1 MKKILNIKTTYIL
14 ILSILS
20 ILIIINCD
28 INSSETLEERAM
40 KLAEFDSEGKWSKSY
55 DFYSPEFKKICN
67 KNAFSLIMGETVL
80 FMEGEFLF
88 NWKSISFRVTD
99 IQSDNNEGYITQ
111 EMLLNGE
118 PFGNLGAQKIKW
130 IFQDN
135 NWWLVP
141 QKELTTDCSMR

>member
-28 INSSETLEERAM
+28 INSSETLEERAN
-40 KLAEFDSEGKWSKSY
+40 KLAELDSEGKWSKSY

-99 IQSDNNEGYITQ
+99 IQSNKNEGYVTQ

-130 IFQDN
+130 IYKNN

>member
-28 INSSETLEERAM
+28 IHSSETLEERAN
-40 KLAEFDSEGKWSKSY
+40 KLAELDSEGKWSKSY

-99 IQSDNNEGYITQ
+99 IQSNKNEGYVTQ

-130 IFQDN
+130 IYKNN

>member
-1 MKKILNIKTTYIL
+1 MKKLINIKKYFIFSLT
-14 ILSILS
+14 ILSIM
-20 ILIIINCD
+20 IIVNC
-28 INSSETLEERAM
+28 NLQSSETLEERAN
-40 KLAEFDSEGKWSKSY
+40 KLAAFDSEGKWSKSY
-55 DFYSPEFKKICN
+55 EFYSPDFKKICK
-67 KNAFSLIMGETVL
+67 KNTFSLIMGETVL

-99 IQSDNNEGYITQ
+99 IQSNKNEGYVTQ

-130 IFQDN
+130 IYKDN